1 MRHTRL
7 VIRAA
12 SSYSLLMTGR
22 GGLSA
27 NFCKLD
33 KARYRLYML
42 RKLIKIITP
51 ERKRFTFAIIAALFA
66 ASFVLMAPLVIKF
79 ILDFI
84 LPGAPAEG
92 GVFLWVAEALGGI
105 DHLRENIWISVVAI
119 VLIAIFQGVAVFFRG
134 SLAAVGAENIS
145 EAQKNELYDHIQKLP
160 YDYHVKAKTGDLIQR
175 CTTDV
180 ETVRRF
186 IATQFMEIFR
196 IVFAAVIAF
205 TLMLTFNVGLAFISV
220 ILLPVIFYSA
230 YRFSGVIAS
239 SFQEVEHKEGELS
252 TVMQENFTGV
262 RVVRAF
268 GREAFE
274 LDKFSVKN
282 QEFRELMHK
291 HLIHIARFW
300 GVSDFLCFL
309 QIAIVI
315 SVSAY
320 MAYLGTISL
329 GTMVVFMSYVNNL
342 VWPLRS
348 LARIISDMN
357 RMDVSINRINEILFT
372 PAEESGEGAVQP
384 DLRGDIVFRSVDF
397 AYEKGKAVLKS
408 ISFTVKKGEK
418 VAVLGSTG
426 SGKSSL
432 MHLLLKLYDYDKGS
446 ITVNGT
452 ELRRIDKSHLRKRVG
467 IVLQDTF
474 LYSKTI
480 MDNIK
485 MAKDE
490 VDEGEVYA
498 AAKTAN
504 IHADIE
510 SFKEGYKTMVGER
523 GVTLSGGQ
531 KQRVAIARTLVKNSD
546 ILIFDDSLSAV
557 DTETDALIQSELKK
571 KGEGVTTFI
580 ISQRI
585 TTLMGADRILV
596 MEGGKITD
604 TGTHEELIAKDGLY
618 YKIWNIQNTL
628 EEEFEREEV

>member
-1 MRHTRL
+1 M
-7 VIRAA
+7 I
-12 SSYSLLMTGR
+12 
-22 GGLSA
+22 
-27 NFCKLD
+27 K
-33 KARYRLYML
+33 
-42 RKLIKIITP
+42 KLIKLIKP
-51 ERKRFTFAIIAALFA
+51 EKKRFVLSISAALFA
-66 ASFVLMAPLVIKF
+66 ACFVLMAPLVIKF
-79 ILDFI
+79 ILDYV
-84 LPGAPAEG
+84 LPGIPAEE
-92 GVFLWVAEALGGI
+92 GVFLWIVDTLGGTEF
-105 DHLRENIWISVVAI
+105 LRDNIWISAAAI
-119 VLIAIFQGVAVFFRG
+119 ILVSIGGSICQFFRS
-134 SLAAVGAENIS
+134 SLSAIAAENIS
-145 EAQKNELYDHIQKLP
+145 ETMKNGLYDHMQKLP

-196 IVFAAVIAF
+196 IIFAAVIAF
-205 TLMLTFNVGLAFISV
+205 TLLLTFNVGLAFASV

-230 YRFSGVIAS
+230 YKFSGIIS
-239 SFQEVEHKEGELS
+239 SSYQEVEHKEGELS

-274 LDKFSVKN
+274 LEKFSEKN
-282 QEFRELMHK
+282 KQFRELMYK
-291 HLIHIARFW
+291 HLIYIARFW

-315 SVSAY
+315 SASAY
-320 MAYLGTISL
+320 LAYSGVITL

-357 RMDVSINRINEILFT
+357 RMDVSINRINDILFT
-372 PAEESGEGAVQP
+372 PVEESGEGALSP
-384 DLRGDIVFRSVDF
+384 DLKGDIVFNSIDF
-397 AYEKGKAVLKS
+397 AYEKPKTILNS

-418 VAVLGSTG
+418 IAILGSTG

-432 MHLLLKLYDYDKGS
+432 MHLLLRLYDYDKGS
-446 ITVNGT
+446 ITLNGT
-452 ELRRIDKSHLRKRVG
+452 ELRRIDKSHLRKRIG

-474 LYSKTI
+474 LFSKTI

-485 MAKDE
+485 MAKDAVEDDE
-490 VDEGEVYA
+490 VFSA
-498 AAKTAN
+498 TQTAN
-504 IHADIE
+504 IHDDIE
-510 SFKEGYKTMVGER
+510 GFNEGYKTMVGER

-531 KQRVAIARTLVKNSD
+531 KQRVAIARTLAKNSD

-557 DTETDALIQSELKK
+557 DTETDALIQAELAKK
-571 KGEGVTTFI
+571 DDGVTTFI

-585 TTLMGADRILV
+585 TTLMSAERILV

-604 TGTHEELIAKDGLY
+604 SGTHDELISRDGLY
-618 YKIWNIQNTL
+618 YKIWNIQNAL
-628 EEEFEREEV
+628 EEEFEREV

>member
-1 MRHTRL
+1 M
-7 VIRAA
+7 I
-12 SSYSLLMTGR
+12 
-22 GGLSA
+22 
-27 NFCKLD
+27 K
-33 KARYRLYML
+33 
-42 RKLIKIITP
+42 KLIKLIKP
-51 ERKRFTFAIIAALFA
+51 EKNRFLLAVLAALSA

-79 ILDFI
+79 ILDYI
-84 LPGAPAEG
+84 LPGVPAEE
-92 GVFLWVAEALGGI
+92 GVFLWVANSLGGI
-105 DHLRENIWISVVAI
+105 EHLRRNMWIAAI
-119 VLIAIFQGVAVFFRG
+119 AIILIAALQGLSVFFRG
-134 SLAAVGAENIS
+134 SLSAIGAENIARS
-145 EAQKNELYDHIQKLP
+145 LKNELYNHMQKLP

-186 IATQFMEIFR
+186 ISSQFMEIFR
-196 IVFAAVIAF
+196 IIFAAVIAF
-205 TLMLTFNVGLAFISV
+205 TLMLTFNVGLAFVSI

-230 YRFSGVIAS
+230 YRFSGVISS

-252 TVMQENFTGV
+252 TLMQENFTGV

-268 GREAFE
+268 GREVFE
-274 LDKFSVKN
+274 LSKFSVKN
-282 QEFRELMHK
+282 REFRDLSYK

-300 GVSDFLCFL
+300 GISDFLCFL

-315 SVSAY
+315 SSSAY
-320 MAYLGTISL
+320 MAYSGVITL

-357 RMDVSINRINEILFT
+357 RMHVSINRINEVLFT
-372 PAEESGEGAVQP
+372 PVEDSGKGAIQP
-384 DLRGDIVFRSVDF
+384 DLKGDIVFNNVDF
-397 AYEKGKAVLKS
+397 AYEKSKTVLNS

-418 VAVLGSTG
+418 IAILGSTG

-432 MHLLLKLYDYDKGS
+432 MHLMLRLYDYDKGS
-446 ITVNGT
+446 ITINGA
-452 ELRRIDKSHLRKRVG
+452 ELRKIEKSHLRKRVG

-480 MDNIK
+480 MENVK
-485 MAKDE
+485 MAKDI
-490 VDEGEVYA
+490 VPDKEVYEA
-498 AAKTAN
+498 AQTAN
-504 IHADIE
+504 IHSDIE
-510 SFKEGYKTMVGER
+510 SFKDGYETMVGER

-557 DTETDALIQSELKK
+557 DTQTDALIQAELEK
-571 KGEGVTTFI
+571 KGGGVTTFI

-585 TTLMGADRILV
+585 TTLMSADKILV

-604 TGTHEELIAKDGLY
+604 SGTHEELISRDGLY
-618 YKIWNIQNTL
+618 YKIWNIQNDL
-628 EEEFEREEV
+628 EEEFEREV